1 MLVLAFDDLINLIIF
16 VQQCNIVFVD
26 VVFRT
31 SNPLPL
37 GKPYQRFVCPL
48 DPPHRSNLMTESC
61 MEECIAEIQKLGS
74 LVNERGYDKSIS
86 ILGIV
91 YIYISPRN
99 KNRWIIIRL
108 YFLDDLFQLLD
119 GSILDDDKA
128 LFHNLTS
135 TPS

>member
-1 MLVLAFDDLINLIIF
+1 
-16 VQQCNIVFVD
+16 
-26 VVFRT
+26 
-31 SNPLPL
+31 
-37 GKPYQRFVCPL
+37 
-48 DPPHRSNLMTESC
+48 

-74 LVNERGYDKSIS
+74 LVNERGYDKSII

-108 YFLDDLFQLLD
+108 YFFDDLFQLLD

-128 LFHNLTS
+128 LFHKLTS